1 VNDAALLAVDWGTT
15 SARAYALDARGRV
28 LGERS
33 AALGVSQVGNGAFA
47 AALAALLGDWSA
59 LPLPRIACGMIGSR
73 QGWIEVPYHAC
84 PAALDALATGL
95 ARTPG
100 DELLI
105 VPGVV
110 GIDAGGVPDVM
121 RGEETQIL
129 GAVDAAEPSLLAILP
144 GTHSKWARVAR
155 GRIEGFATWMTG
167 ELYAVL
173 LQHSILGRL
182 AGAPATPGS
191 LDERAF
197 ARGVARGLD
206 EPGLSH
212 AIFGARTLALT
223 GGLGPAEV
231 GDWLSGVLIGHEI
244 ASARARFRAGSDAG
258 VKVRIIGSDA
268 LAARYAAALA
278 QAGIEAAPGPADA
291 AARGL
296 YAIARTARLI
306 A

>member
-1 VNDAALLAVDWGTT
+1 MNDTALLALDWGTT
-15 SARAYALDARGRV
+15 SARAYALDAGGRV

-33 AALGVSQVGNGAFA
+33 AALGINEVRDGAFA
-47 AALAALLGDWSA
+47 AALAALLGDWAA
-59 LPLPRIACGMIGSR
+59 LPVPRIACGMIGSR

-84 PAALDALATGL
+84 PAALDALAGGL

-100 DELLI
+100 GELFV

-110 GIDAGGVPDVM
+110 CTDAGGVPDVM

-129 GAVDAAEPSLLAILP
+129 GALDAAEPSLLAILP
-144 GTHSKWARVAR
+144 GTHSKWARVGG
-155 GRIEGFATWMTG
+155 GRIDAFATWMTG

-182 AGAPATPGS
+182 AGAPAAAGAFDGRT
-191 LDERAF
+191 F

-223 GGLGPAEV
+223 GGLGPLEV

-244 ASARARFRAGSDAG
+244 ASARARFGAGGEAG
-258 VKVRIIGSDA
+258 ARVRIIGSDA

-278 QAGIEAAPGPADA
+278 QAGIDATPGPRDA

-296 YAIARTARLI
+296 LAIAHRARLI